1 MPKKQKNSENRKIV
15 RVRARGIGE
24 RVREDYPVT
33 SSWHPSVGHWGSHP
47 FSSKESTT
55 AFTDTVS
62 FKLLFQP
69 NVFLTVYNI

>member
-33 SSWHPSVGHWGSHP
+33 SSWHPSVGHWGSP
-47 FSSKESTT
+47 PSFSSKESTT
-55 AFTDTVS
+55 AFTDS
-62 FKLLFQP
+62 FKSF
-69 NVFLTVYNI
+69 